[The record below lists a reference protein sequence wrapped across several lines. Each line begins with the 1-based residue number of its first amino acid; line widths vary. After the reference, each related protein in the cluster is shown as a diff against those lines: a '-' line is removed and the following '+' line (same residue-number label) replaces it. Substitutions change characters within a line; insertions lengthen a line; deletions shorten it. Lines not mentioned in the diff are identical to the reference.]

1 MTSEKY
7 MLLAL
12 KEAQKAFL
20 SDEVPVGALIIDEKT
35 GTILSKAHNK
45 TEHGFDPTAH
55 AEILCIRKACQK
67 IKQKRLWDCTLVVT
81 LEPCTMCAAAI
92 SMARISKVIIGAL
105 DEKNGAVLSGVKF
118 FESATC
124 HFKPEIETGV
134 LEQECAQIL
143 KDFFKSKR

>member
-7 MLLAL
+7 MAIAY

-20 SDEVPVGALIIDEKT
+20 SDEVPVGAVIVDQAGK
-35 GTILSKAHNK
+35 ILSKAHNK

-67 IKQKRLWDCTLVVT
+67 LKQKRLWDCTLVVT
-81 LEPCTMCAAAI
+81 LEPCAMCAAAI
-92 SMARISKVIIGAL
+92 SMARISKIIIGAK

-124 HFKPEIETGV
+124 HFKPQVETGIC
-134 LEQECAQIL
+134 EPECAQIL